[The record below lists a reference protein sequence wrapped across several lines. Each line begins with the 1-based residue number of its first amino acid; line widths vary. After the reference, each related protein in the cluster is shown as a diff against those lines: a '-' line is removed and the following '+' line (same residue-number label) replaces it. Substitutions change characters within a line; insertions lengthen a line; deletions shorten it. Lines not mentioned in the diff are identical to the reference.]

1 MIYEVAREVQAGLQ
15 ARGVPLRVVFG
26 PERAPAPPTD
36 ERIVIQYEGNDT
48 IQPFNRPKSNTGK
61 PTPDVGFVRWQA
73 CVARVYARSPAPGA
87 NYYDHTRRANEVVD
101 RLLFALRDVVSGR
114 HNRMRLDGGQY
125 IVPVDANGSEVFSG
139 AVYELRFA
147 VDRGIPD
154 RNWDG
159 TATREVVEIQGV
171 GRHDPAG
178 AGPLNIVPVV
188 PADVTLT

>member
-1 MIYEVAREVQAGLQ
+1 MIYEVAREVHAALQ
-15 ARGVPLRVVFG
+15 ARSVPVRVVFG

-48 IQPFNRPKSNTGK
+48 IALANVPKANTGK
-61 PTPDVGFVRWQA
+61 PTPDVGFARWQA
-73 CVARVYARSPAPGA
+73 CVARVFARSPAPGA
-87 NYYDHTRRANEVVD
+87 NYYDHARRVNEVVD
-101 RLLFALRDVVSGR
+101 RLLYALRDVVATR
-114 HNRMRLDGGQY
+114 RNRMRLDGGQY
-125 IVPVDANGSEVFSG
+125 IVPVDANGSEVFNG

-154 RNWDG
+154 RKWDG

-178 AGPLNIVPVV
+178 AGPLNIVPVD